1 MLHLRR
7 ERRSVKEEVFMN
19 KSFIYEKELSVRIWN
34 EIRDKFDEI
43 EIKNK
48 ALKEFISNSIEY
60 GLRFYS
66 IINIVFRIY
75 AKCRKNEN
83 AKDLLEKYDDA
94 WTRYLE
100 LKKKSSFK
108 QL

>member
-1 MLHLRR
+1 
-7 ERRSVKEEVFMN
+7 MN
-19 KSFIYEKELSVRIWN
+19 KSFIYEKELSIRIWN

-43 EIKNK
+43 EIKNI

-108 QL
+108 QI

>member
-1 MLHLRR
+1 
-7 ERRSVKEEVFMN
+7 MN

-60 GLRFYS
+60 CAIPVKIDTKKLLLRP
-66 IINIVFRIY
+66 
-75 AKCRKNEN
+75 
-83 AKDLLEKYDDA
+83 LPPG
-94 WTRYLE
+94 
-100 LKKKSSFK
+100 
-108 QL
+108 